1 MLCLTLGNPMDYSM
15 PGSSAMSL
23 LKFMPIDSVV
33 LNNHLI
39 LCHPLLF
46 LPSVFPSIRI
56 FSNESALHIRW
67 PKHWSFNFSISPS
80 YEYSRLISFKIDW
93 FDLHAVQGTLR
104 SFLQHHSSKASILH
118 CSAFLWSNFH
128 VHTWL
133 LEKPELWLDG
143 PLSAK

>member
-104 SFLQHHSSKASILH
+104 SFLQHHNSKASILH

>member
-1 MLCLTLGNPMDYSM
+1 MLWLTLGNPMNYSM